1 LILLLVGASYAT
13 GCGGSFKSTSTST
26 STGIPAGNYLVQVVA
41 TDQSGNSY
49 YGVIPL
55 DVSSN

>member
-1 LILLLVGASYAT
+1 LILLLVGASFAT
-13 GCGGSFKSTSTST
+13 GCGGSFTSKSTSS

-41 TDQSGNSY
+41 TDQNGNSY
-49 YGVIPL
+49 YGAIPL